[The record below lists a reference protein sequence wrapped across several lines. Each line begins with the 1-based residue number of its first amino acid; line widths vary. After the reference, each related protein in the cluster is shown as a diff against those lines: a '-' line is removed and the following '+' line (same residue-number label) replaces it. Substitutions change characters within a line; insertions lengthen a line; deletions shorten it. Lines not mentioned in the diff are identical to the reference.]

1 MMNPI
6 EAAIALAVRA
16 HTGQMDEDGFPHIV
30 HCMEVFH
37 RVQVVFEEHEFRGYP
52 ATKYTQEEI
61 LIASILHDTVEDSPI
76 TLDQIEEEFGKNVR
90 DIVDSVSR
98 RVESD
103 GSKEFYRDFI
113 YRAKENAGGLII
125 KYADLTHNYSRSV
138 KIKKASWRNKLQYKY
153 GIALTVL
160 NDTSN
165 PTWEQASYS
174 VQTEGGVKHYRI
186 ADPNGKEIEITEE
199 EFNALVKKKT
209 DA

>member
-61 LIASILHDTVEDSPI
+61 LIASILHDTVEDTPV
-76 TLDQIEEEFGKNVR
+76 TLDQIEQEFGKNVR
-90 DIVDSVSR
+90 EIVDSVSR
-98 RVESD
+98 RVDSVD

-113 YRAKENAGGLII
+113 YRCKANAGGLIV

-138 KIKKASWRNKLQYKY
+138 KIKKASWRDKLQYKY
-153 GIALTVL
+153 GIALSVL
-160 NDTSN
+160 QMVNE
-165 PTWEQASYS
+165 PTWEQASSS
-174 VQTEGGVKHYRI
+174 VRTEERGIQHYYV
-186 ADPNGKEIEITEE
+186 ADPNGKEIEVTKE
-199 EFNALVKKKT
+199 EFKT
-209 DA
+209 IWKA